1 MFDPLTTTLS
11 EGVIAARL
19 LLAVGLGAVIGFE
32 REQLARPA
40 GLRTHMLTSL
50 AAALFT
56 IITMEIHAGVMR
68 EAGNQSTDPIRVI
81 EAVTAGVAFL
91 AAGAIFRSQGDVKGL
106 TTGAGMWLAGAIGVA
121 CGAGYGILAV
131 MATVL
136 AAIILVALRWLERFA
151 GSKDAQ
157 SPDASNRRSARID
170 QGVPGLVAAPVA
182 GAAFA
187 SLLWCVRMK

>member
-1 MFDPLTTTLS
+1 MFDSDNTTLS
-11 EGVIAARL
+11 EAVIAMRL

-40 GLRTHMLTSL
+40 GLRTHMLTAL

-56 IITMEIHAGVMR
+56 IITMEIHAGVAR
-68 EAGNQSTDPIRVI
+68 EASGQSTDPIRVI

-121 CGAGYGILAV
+121 CGAGYGILAI

-136 AAIILVALRWLERFA
+136 AAIILFAVRWLEVHFKGNDDEHPR
-151 GSKDAQ
+151 
-157 SPDASNRRSARID
+157 DAS
-170 QGVPGLVAAPVA
+170 
-182 GAAFA
+182 
-187 SLLWCVRMK
+187 